1 MDDFAAIAA
10 PNVSRSKELLN
21 DAVFG
26 RKTKSS
32 IYDRLFAFWFQQLV
46 YPQIWEDPQV
56 DLEVLSIKETDHLV
70 AIASGGCNVLSY
82 LTQNPKKITAVDLNH
97 AHVELLHL
105 KIEAIRRLDYPMF
118 YLMFGQGN
126 SDKNVKNYFELL
138 SPHLKKT
145 SRNFWEGRV
154 RGFERIRMFEKGFYK
169 FGLLGQLVGFIHFIA
184 MLYGV
189 KLDELLLQPSVE
201 AQGEWFDKNVAKI
214 FDSYLFQKLVLSPI
228 ALYNLGI
235 PPTQYASLCNG
246 RPDTMSNVLKDRAR
260 RLATIESI
268 HNNYFAYQ
276 AYGRTYDH
284 TSPTNKPLYLQQR
297 FYTTVRDNID
307 RIKVEHNN
315 IREVLRQMPAK
326 SVDAYVLLDAQDWMS
341 PEEISLLW
349 AEITRTASY
358 GARVIF
364 RTAGASSPL
373 ETLPIEDGHQV
384 WKRNAD
390 RSDQLIKEDR
400 SGIYGGF
407 HLYELTQ

>member
-1 MDDFAAIAA
+1 MDDFAAVSQ
-10 PNVSRSKELLN
+10 PNVSRSRELLN

-26 RKTKSS
+26 RKTKPS

-46 YPQIWEDPQV
+46 YPQIWEDPLV
-56 DLEVLSIKETDHLV
+56 DLQALSLKETDHVV

-82 LTQNPKKITAVDLNH
+82 LTHSPRKITAVDLNH

-105 KIEAIRRLDYPMF
+105 KIETIRRLDYPMF
-118 YLMFGQGN
+118 YQMFGRGD
-126 SDKNVKNYFELL
+126 SDQNIKNYFE
-138 SPHLKKT
+138 SVAPHLKQT
-145 SRNFWEGRV
+145 SRDFWEEGI

-189 KLDELLLQPSVE
+189 KLGELLRQPTVE
-201 AQGEWFDKNVAKI
+201 AQGEWFDQNVAKI

-235 PPTQYASLCNG
+235 PPAQYASLCDG
-246 RPDTMSNVLKDRAR
+246 RPETMSNVLKNRAR
-260 RLATIESI
+260 QLATMEKID
-268 HNNYFAYQ
+268 NNYFAYQ

-284 TSPTNKPLYLQQR
+284 SSATNKPPYLQER
-297 FYTTVRDNID
+297 FFSTVRDNID

-315 IREVLRQMPAK
+315 VREVLKQMPAK

-341 PEEISLLW
+341 DVEIGLLW
-349 AEITRTASY
+349 AEITRTASP

-364 RTAGASSPL
+364 RTAGAASPL
-373 ETLPIEDGHQV
+373 ESLLLEGGNQV
-384 WKRNAD
+384 WRRNAA
-390 RSDQLIKEDR
+390 RSDQLIHEDR

>member
-1 MDDFAAIAA
+1 VDDFAAIAA

-56 DLEVLSIKETDHLV
+56 DLEALSLKETDHLV

-235 PPTQYASLCNG
+235 PPTQYTSLCNG

>member
-1 MDDFAAIAA
+1 
-10 PNVSRSKELLN
+10 
-21 DAVFG
+21 
-26 RKTKSS
+26 
-32 IYDRLFAFWFQQLV
+32 
-46 YPQIWEDPQV
+46 
-56 DLEVLSIKETDHLV
+56 
-70 AIASGGCNVLSY
+70 
-82 LTQNPKKITAVDLNH
+82 
-97 AHVELLHL
+97 
-105 KIEAIRRLDYPMF
+105 
-118 YLMFGQGN
+118 
-126 SDKNVKNYFELL
+126 
-138 SPHLKKT
+138 
-145 SRNFWEGRV
+145 
-154 RGFERIRMFEKGFYK
+154 
-169 FGLLGQLVGFIHFIA
+169 
-184 MLYGV
+184 
-189 KLDELLLQPSVE
+189 
-201 AQGEWFDKNVAKI
+201 
-214 FDSYLFQKLVLSPI
+214 
-228 ALYNLGI
+228 
-235 PPTQYASLCNG
+235 
-246 RPDTMSNVLKDRAR
+246 MSNVLKDRAR

>member
-1 MDDFAAIAA
+1 VDDFAAIAA

-56 DLEVLSIKETDHLV
+56 DLEALSLKETDHLV

>member
-56 DLEVLSIKETDHLV
+56 DLEALSLKETDHLV

>member
-56 DLEVLSIKETDHLV
+56 DLEALSLKKTDHLV